1 MNIILVSHCNFLGQ
15 SAYHVHSIAKEL
27 SARGCACI
35 LCVPDGA
42 ILSAQHVAPAV
53 PIINYDVALEQ
64 GLVFPN
70 GNGPSLIHCWTPRE
84 HVRQFTET
92 LAARYGCPYV
102 VHLEDN
108 EREILNRELEGMRY
122 EELEKLH
129 PDVQD
134 IVIPPYRIH
143 PARHWRFMCNAAG
156 ITVLIDRLIEHIP
169 DGVPGL
175 VFWPGYDELF
185 SSLPLSDHSELRK
198 KYGVADD
205 AFVVLYCGTFHVINQ
220 DEVKQMLLALALLK
234 RQGTPV
240 HLLKTGHN
248 VLPTILDPIVLDT
261 FMTDLGFVP
270 RAQLPELLAIAD
282 VLIQPGISDAF
293 NDYRFPSKLPESL
306 ISGKPVI
313 LPRSNLGRFLVDGVE
328 AMITENGRIDELI
341 TKITTLFENPELRRT
356 IGRNGQAFARE
367 HLQWGIAV
375 EKILA
380 FYREQC
386 RPRACITS
394 SPPISAT
401 YGVQVKLIAFYL
413 PQFHAIPENDRWWV
427 EGFTEWTNVVKAK
440 PLFFNHYQ
448 PQLPANL
455 NFYNLRDSEARI
467 KQAELARQHGIYGFC
482 YYYYWFNGKKLLEAP
497 FEEVLKS
504 GKPDFPFCLCWANEN
519 WTRRWDGKDQEILIK
534 QEYSHEDDLNFIRHL
549 IPAFCDKRYIR
560 INGKPLLI
568 IYRAELFPDI
578 KRTVEIW
585 RNEMMKEGIGEI
597 YLAKVEN
604 FVAGVDPSIM
614 GFDAAI
620 EFSPSGESVGNTV
633 NEMLKKGFYKEYE
646 GIIPTSSP
654 PYIYDYDMVVQ
665 NTLAKKPP
673 RYKLFRCVFPSW
685 DNTARR
691 GGNATIFIN
700 SSPEKFHYYLKEM
713 VSNVIKEFD
722 GDERIVFINSWNKW
736 GEGCHLEPDDKY
748 GNAYLDAVNCTVQDM
763 CDQIRTKDIE
773 LQKKNFKIQSH
784 SNFITN
790 SGEQIDRLEKD
801 VKGMVTVI
809 VVNYNGKK
817 YLESCFYSL
826 LNMDKD
832 NISLEIIMVDNLS
845 QDDSVSLVK
854 EKFPEVIIV
863 ENDVNNF
870 ARALNLG
877 IEHARGDY
885 IAFLNNDTIV
895 GKNWIEGLLD
905 VIDGDE
911 RIGAVQSKILF
922 SDGEIIN
929 SVGVED
935 VKDFYFKDIGF
946 DERDHGQ
953 YQSAKEID
961 YFTGGSVLL
970 RRACI
975 EGVGNIDEDF
985 IMFFEDIDYSIR
997 CRKAGWKLF
1006 YSPESVVYHKYHGIV
1021 SSELTAF
1028 FCSRNRLLCLAKH
1041 FPLKLAGSVKTSKFY
1056 LGDQHENL
1064 YQSLIQAAR
1073 KLIADHSAE
1082 TSLKVLAEIKD
1093 VMIEIYGIEKTRYF
1107 FSQIEVLTGLKQIK
1121 MGIYDHLLK
1130 LTDAD
1135 MLRASELVKEPSF
1148 YLSQISGP
1156 IYMAAMLDRPV
1167 LAVFNQVSEHD
1178 RKERHEQIAE
1188 LNDKLAEAVK
1198 QVQSLTEWATSA
1210 ETYAKS
1216 LAEASEADRAEAV
1229 KQMQSL
1235 TEWATSAETYA
1246 KSLAEASEADRAAR
1260 LEVIHS
1266 LEEKINQI
1274 QSELAQEKKRA
1285 DDLEQGWRELES
1297 AFTVR
1302 QARRV
1307 GLIKARKFARRE
1319 FKMRISSNLWLG
1331 SS

>member
-42 ILSAQHVAPAV
+42 ILSAQQVVPAV

-108 EREILNRELEGMRY
+108 EREILNRELEGLRY

-205 AFVVLYCGTFHVINQ
+205 AFVVLYCGAFHVINQ

-234 RQGTPV
+234 RQGIPV

-248 VLPTILDPIVLDT
+248 ILPPILDPIVLDT

-282 VLIQPGISDAF
+282 VLIQPGISDEF

-356 IGRNGQAFARE
+356 IGRNGQAFARK
-367 HLQWGIAV
+367 HLQWGIAA

-394 SPPISAT
+394 SP
-401 YGVQVKLIAFYL
+401 
-413 PQFHAIPENDRWWV
+413 H
-427 EGFTEWTNVVKAK
+427 
-440 PLFFNHYQ
+440 
-448 PQLPANL
+448 
-455 NFYNLRDSEARI
+455 
-467 KQAELARQHGIYGFC
+467 
-482 YYYYWFNGKKLLEAP
+482 
-497 FEEVLKS
+497 
-504 GKPDFPFCLCWANEN
+504 
-519 WTRRWDGKDQEILIK
+519 
-534 QEYSHEDDLNFIRHL
+534 
-549 IPAFCDKRYIR
+549 
-560 INGKPLLI
+560 
-568 IYRAELFPDI
+568 
-578 KRTVEIW
+578 
-585 RNEMMKEGIGEI
+585 
-597 YLAKVEN
+597 
-604 FVAGVDPSIM
+604 
-614 GFDAAI
+614 
-620 EFSPSGESVGNTV
+620 
-633 NEMLKKGFYKEYE
+633 
-646 GIIPTSSP
+646 
-654 PYIYDYDMVVQ
+654 
-665 NTLAKKPP
+665 
-673 RYKLFRCVFPSW
+673 
-685 DNTARR
+685 
-691 GGNATIFIN
+691 
-700 SSPEKFHYYLKEM
+700 
-713 VSNVIKEFD
+713 
-722 GDERIVFINSWNKW
+722 
-736 GEGCHLEPDDKY
+736 
-748 GNAYLDAVNCTVQDM
+748 
-763 CDQIRTKDIE
+763 
-773 LQKKNFKIQSH
+773 
-784 SNFITN
+784 FITN
-790 SGEQIDRLEKD
+790 SGEQTDRLEKD

-809 VVNYNGKK
+809 IVNYNGKK
-817 YLESCFYSL
+817 YLEACFNSL
-826 LNMDKD
+826 LNMDRD
-832 NISLEIIMVDNLS
+832 NISLQIVMVDNLS
-845 QDDSVSLVK
+845 IDGSVSFVK

-877 IEHARGDY
+877 IEHAGGDY

-895 GKNWIEGLLD
+895 DKKWLEGLLA

-1006 YSPESVVYHKYHGIV
+1006 YSPESVVYHKYHGSA
-1021 SSELTAF
+1021 SSELSAF

-1041 FPLKLAGSVKTSKFY
+1041 FPLKLPGSIKTSQFY
-1056 LGDQHENL
+1056 VNQAYENL

-1073 KLIADHSAE
+1073 KLIADHSAA

-1093 VMIEIYGIEKTRYF
+1093 VMIEIYGMEKTRYF

-1178 RKERHEQIAE
+1178 RKERLEQIDK
-1188 LNDKLAEAVK
+1188 LNGLLAEAVK
-1198 QVQSLTEWATSA
+1198 QAQSLTEWATSA

-1229 KQMQSL
+1229 KQVQSL

-1246 KSLAEASEADRAAR
+1246 KSLEGEVTQLSTTCRAHESEIKT
-1260 LEVIHS
+1260 LKEQLS
-1266 LEEKINQI
+1266 LI
-1274 QSELAQEKKRA
+1274 QSHWLFRLMKLFKRNG
-1285 DDLEQGWRELES
+1285 E
-1297 AFTVR
+1297 
-1302 QARRV
+1302 
-1307 GLIKARKFARRE
+1307 
-1319 FKMRISSNLWLG
+1319 
-1331 SS
+1331 